1 MPFRIR
7 IQVIPLHLSSFILH
21 HASIHVIL
29 DHNYG
34 QVDCLLQ
41 HNIKYSGALAIS
53 SPNDESPGALS
64 PQDEE
69 HEAYKLRTEKL
80 CTTTAIDLNDTTD
93 TKRADSTDRMHMNN
107 GK

>member
-1 MPFRIR
+1 MYPD
-7 IQVIPLHLSSFILH
+7 LSGHCLPQRLILKG
-21 HASIHVIL
+21 VTF
-29 DHNYG
+29 
-34 QVDCLLQ
+34 QRLLQ
-41 HNIKYSGALAIS
+41 QNIKYAGALAIS
-53 SPNDESPGALS
+53 SPDDELPGALS